1 MAQAGKTRGK
11 NGRRKTRALPQGAV
25 SSAARTAV
33 EAQIR
38 RGVVPGAEPELCPV
52 CKTNS
57 EGWYIEGGKRTWY
70 HFGRSFTCVEKTAH
84 IAAEGPERGPVPG
97 VW

>member
-1 MAQAGKTRGK
+1 MAQAGRS
-11 NGRRKTRALPQGAV
+11 RRMRKTRKALPQGAV
-25 SSAARTAV
+25 ASAARTAV

-38 RGVVPGAEPELCPV
+38 RGVVPGAEPEVCPV
-52 CKTNS
+52 CGANS

-70 HFGRSFTCVEKTAH
+70 HFARSFPCVQKVNH
-84 IAAEGPERGPVPG
+84 IEAEGENRGPVPG